1 MTESMAEQR
10 VESSARVAMP
20 TSVLRHV
27 ALSRREMDSVMIA
40 VIVAVAVYIG
50 VGMTWVAFD
59 LDTAGALASKFLGV
73 SAPLFAAAGAFLLWV
88 VGALIVELAGLTDIR
103 RRWDGIVAALF
114 YLENAAP
121 FVGLLE
127 CFLSIVKA
135 LMAYSD
141 AGASASAQSVLIA
154 NIAVALGA
162 SAVGCFVALVAH
174 SLKALLVHR
183 MTRS

>member
-40 VIVAVAVYIG
+40 V
-50 VGMTWVAFD
+50 
-59 LDTAGALASKFLGV
+59 
-73 SAPLFAAAGAFLLWV
+73 
-88 VGALIVELAGLTDIR
+88 ALIVELAGLTDIR